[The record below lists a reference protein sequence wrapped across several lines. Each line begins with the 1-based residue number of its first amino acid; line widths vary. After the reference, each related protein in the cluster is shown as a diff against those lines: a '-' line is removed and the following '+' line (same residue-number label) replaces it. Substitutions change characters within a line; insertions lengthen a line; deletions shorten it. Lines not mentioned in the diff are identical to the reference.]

1 MVDVIGCI
9 YVVIVPETIAN
20 EGGHAMTLVDEARR
34 LAPDLAASNAEADQS
49 RRLPDSVWKTMHE
62 AGLFR
67 ALQPARWG
75 GGEVH
80 LREFFDAVIEVSR
93 SSGSAGWVM
102 GVIGVHPWQLALFPE
117 RAQQQMWGADP
128 GRMHS
133 SSYSPSGK
141 AIKVDGGYRLSGR
154 WSFSSGSDHCSAV
167 NVGVMAGRRDMGA
180 GVELPDFRSMVVF
193 EGDYE
198 IVDTWHTAGLKGTGS
213 NDIVIDDVFVPDH
226 LSQSHLDYLLD
237 APLPGWDVNTGPLY
251 RAPWAVVFNFAL
263 AASVYGTALGY
274 LDTWLAQSVGRS
286 GPFGARVV
294 DDALMQ
300 RRVAEFVWD
309 LDAVIAKLHRDCD
322 LVMDTAA
329 SGVFMAQTRRV
340 ELRWNVTRGCE
351 IVGRAVNELHH
362 AASGR
367 SIFSDHPL
375 QRGYQDVQGALGHA
389 FLVGDAISLSVGAA
403 RLGGAPVPVMA

>member
-1 MVDVIGCI
+1 
-9 YVVIVPETIAN
+9 
-20 EGGHAMTLVDEARR
+20 MTLVEEAQRV
-34 LAPDLAASNAEADQS
+34 APELAASNAEADQL
-49 RRLPDSVWKTMHE
+49 RRLPDTVWRSMHE

-80 LREFFDAVIEVSR
+80 LREFFDAVTEVSR
-93 SSGSAGWVM
+93 ASGSAGWVM

-117 RAQQQMWGADP
+117 QTQQEMWGADP

-141 AIKVDGGYRLSGR
+141 AIKVDGGHRLSGR

-167 NVGVMAGRRDMGA
+167 NVGVLAGTRDLG
-180 GVELPDFRSMVVF
+180 GGFELPDFRSMVVF
-193 EGDYE
+193 ADDYQ
-198 IVDTWHTAGLKGTGS
+198 IVDTWHTAGMKGTGS
-213 NDIVIDDVFVPDH
+213 KDIVIDDVFVADH
-226 LSQSHLDYLLD
+226 QSQSHLDYLFD
-237 APLPGWDVNTGPLY
+237 EPLPGWDVNPGALY

-274 LDTWLAQSVGRS
+274 LDTWLAESTGRS
-286 GPFGARVV
+286 NPFGVKV
-294 DDALMQ
+294 PDDALMQ

-309 LDAVIAKLHRDCD
+309 LDAVVAKLHRDCD
-322 LVMDTAA
+322 IVMETAA
-329 SGVFMAQTRRV
+329 AGAFLPQPQRV
-340 ELRWNVTRGCE
+340 DMRWNVTRGCE

-389 FLVGDAISLSVGAA
+389 FLVGDGISLSVGSS
-403 RLGGAPVPVMA
+403 RLGGSPVPVMA